1 MNKSLS
7 IIIAASIA
15 FCASCTKQDLQNVAP
30 GIGNNVPADVDMD
43 YIKAIS
49 PGTPSKTVLNNNTK
63 VFWTSE
69 DKLGVYSGANTT
81 AIYESKLEESSAEAK
96 FGRTYDNKPVMAGGK
111 YYAVYPSSAIIK
123 WNLTD
128 DAAEVSGPFCTVN
141 IPKKQTATVG
151 SWDPKAALLIASS
164 QTNQMAFK
172 HGVSYVRFEV
182 TEQTGNFVSAWLVAQ
197 NKEKLSD
204 PQAVVEFGT
213 SGEVLVTPKA
223 AAVNYVG
230 LAHSD
235 AKTVFAPGAYYMAIL
250 PGEFPEGVTLYFS
263 DAKGLV
269 ANTPISALTLNPG
282 EVADLGSIAALTF
295 AEGEIP
301 DIDQSSGFGETN
313 NSINPMNPFDVVYTT
328 TKVSLVGDSI
338 TTYEGTLVTNFKD
351 SENGGAY
358 YPTGTV
364 TSVTQQYWHKLI
376 NKMSNAVL
384 DVNNSLR
391 GSMVI
396 RRTEENYKDKDYSA
410 RVALHGIGNPDV
422 VFIHGGTNDCT
433 KHSETY
439 AIRPGLYRADMFL
452 SESFLNEHFSKGFV
466 NNPAYD
472 SEAYKGMAPT
482 TLPSDDDFN
491 KVYAAA
497 EAADTW
503 EKVLALEDRTFIHA
517 YVKLIN
523 MIHFKHPNAK
533 VIMIIGDALTKRA
546 QEAILKIADHYGQ
559 KYGYKCVNFFGATNI
574 SKVSGAH
581 PDDAGFTVMAD
592 KIYNEVGTY
601 IDAK

>member
-30 GIGNNVPADVDMD
+30 GTGNNVPADVDMD
-43 YIKAIS
+43 YITAIS
-49 PGTPSKTVLNNNTK
+49 PGTPSKTVLNNDTK

-96 FGRTYDNKPVMAGGK
+96 FGRTSDNKPVMAGGK

-141 IPKKQTATVG
+141 IPKKQIATVG
-151 SWDPKAALLIASS
+151 SWDPKAALLVASS

-313 NSINPMNPFDVVYTT
+313 NSINPMNPFDVVYAT

-391 GSMVI
+391 GSCVI
-396 RRTEENYKDKDYSA
+396 RRDTHVGADYPA
-410 RVALHGIGNPDV
+410 RMQLYGLGNPDV
-422 VFIHGGTNDCT
+422 VLIHGGTNDCS
-433 KHSETY
+433 KHSADY
-439 AIRPGLYRADMFL
+439 APRPGFYRADMYP
-452 SESFLNEHFSKGFV
+452 G
-466 NNPAYD
+466 
-472 SEAYKGMAPT
+472 EAYAGMAPT
-482 TLPSDDDFN
+482 SLPTDAEF
-491 KVYAAA
+491 KTVYDAA
-497 EAADTW
+497 EAATTW
-503 EKVLALEDRTFIHA
+503 DQLVALEDTYFIHA

-533 VIMIIGDALTKRA
+533 VVMIIGDALTKRA

>member
-43 YIKAIS
+43 YITAIS

-81 AIYESKLEESSAEAK
+81 AIYESKLEESSPEAK
-96 FGRTYDNKPVMAGGK
+96 FGRTSDNKPVMAGGK

-151 SWDPKAALLIASS
+151 SWDPKAALLVASS

-213 SGEVLVTPKA
+213 SGEVIVTPKA

-313 NSINPMNPFDVVYTT
+313 NSINPMNPFDVVYAT

-391 GSMVI
+391 GSCVI
-396 RRTEENYKDKDYSA
+396 RRDTHVGADYPA
-410 RVALHGIGNPDV
+410 RMQLYGLGNPDV
-422 VFIHGGTNDCT
+422 VLIHGGTNDCS
-433 KHSETY
+433 KHSADY
-439 AIRPGLYRADMFL
+439 APRPGFYRADMYP
-452 SESFLNEHFSKGFV
+452 G
-466 NNPAYD
+466 
-472 SEAYKGMAPT
+472 EAYAGMAPT
-482 TLPSDDDFN
+482 SLPTDAEF
-491 KVYAAA
+491 KTVYDAA
-497 EAADTW
+497 EAATTW
-503 EKVLALEDRTFIHA
+503 DQLVALEDTYFIHA

-533 VIMIIGDALTKRA
+533 VVMIIGDALTKRA

>member
-30 GIGNNVPADVDMD
+30 GIGNNAPADVDMD
-43 YIKAIS
+43 YITAIS

-96 FGRTYDNKPVMAGGK
+96 FGRTSDNKPVMAGGK

-151 SWDPKAALLIASS
+151 SWDPKAALLVASS

-313 NSINPMNPFDVVYTT
+313 NSINPMNPFDVVYAT

-391 GSMVI
+391 GSCVI
-396 RRTEENYKDKDYSA
+396 RRDTHVGADYPA
-410 RVALHGIGNPDV
+410 RMQLYGLGNPDV
-422 VFIHGGTNDCT
+422 VLIHGGTNDCS
-433 KHSETY
+433 KHSADY
-439 AIRPGLYRADMFL
+439 APRPGFYRADMYP
-452 SESFLNEHFSKGFV
+452 G
-466 NNPAYD
+466 
-472 SEAYKGMAPT
+472 EAYAGMAPT
-482 TLPSDDDFN
+482 SLPTDAEF
-491 KVYAAA
+491 KTVYDAA
-497 EAADTW
+497 EAATTW
-503 EKVLALEDRTFIHA
+503 DQLVALEDTYFIHA

-533 VIMIIGDALTKRA
+533 VVMIIGDALTKRA

>member
-43 YIKAIS
+43 YITAIS

-81 AIYESKLEESSAEAK
+81 AIYESKLEESSPEAK
-96 FGRTYDNKPVMAGGK
+96 FGRTSDNKPVMAGGK

-151 SWDPKAALLIASS
+151 SWDPKAALLVASS

-213 SGEVLVTPKA
+213 SGEVIVTPKA

-313 NSINPMNPFDVVYTT
+313 NSINPMNPFDVVYAT

-384 DVNNSLR
+384 DVNNSLK
-391 GSMVI
+391 GSCVI
-396 RRTEENYKDKDYSA
+396 RRDTHVGADYPA
-410 RVALHGIGNPDV
+410 RMQLYGLGNPDV
-422 VFIHGGTNDCT
+422 VLIHGGTNDCS
-433 KHSETY
+433 KHSADY
-439 AIRPGLYRADMFL
+439 APRPGFYRADMYP
-452 SESFLNEHFSKGFV
+452 G
-466 NNPAYD
+466 
-472 SEAYKGMAPT
+472 EAYAGMAPT
-482 TLPSDDDFN
+482 SLPTDAEF
-491 KVYAAA
+491 KTVYDAA
-497 EAADTW
+497 EAATTW
-503 EKVLALEDRTFIHA
+503 DQLVALEDTYFIHA

-533 VIMIIGDALTKRA
+533 VVMIIGDALTKRA